1 MHKLFTAEQGALN
14 YFNYFTEIEDTFVR
28 RRGKHLLLSPADWA
42 LIESWKTKGVPLHI
56 VLRGIEQAF
65 DSYDAKP
72 RRRSVKSLFYCQEE
86 VEAQFAEWTDSRL
99 GASSAEAN
107 AQPAEPHTAS
117 AALPFPRETIAAH
130 FVSVR
135 QALEAA
141 RAGRAQI
148 AADDLYQALGRAAIR
163 VEELRLDFEQTP
175 RPDMQGVENSL
186 THLEELLDRSLHTS
200 LSAAE
205 VAQSKAT
212 AELQLKPY
220 KDRMASEAYVQTL
233 NNLMA
238 KRLRERAGVPRLSLF
253 YI

>member
-1 MHKLFTAEQGALN
+1 MN

-42 LIESWKTKGVPLHI
+42 LIESWKTKGIPLHI

-72 RRRSVKSLFYCQEE
+72 RRRSVKTLFYCQEE

-99 GASSAEAN
+99 GAADDDR
-107 AQPAEPHTAS
+107 QPAGPQVES
-117 AALPFPRETIAAH
+117 AALPFPREIIAAH
-130 FVSVR
+130 FASAR
-135 QALEAA
+135 EALEAA
-141 RAGRAQI
+141 RANRAQR
-148 AADDLYQALGRAAIR
+148 AADDLCQALGRAAIR
-163 VEELRLDFEQTP
+163 VEELRLDFEQMP
-175 RPDMQGVENSL
+175 RPDMQGIENSL
-186 THLEELLDRSLHTS
+186 THLEELLDRSLHAS

-205 VAQSKAT
+205 IAQSKAA